1 LGCKYSSIV
10 QVIRDAHREDVRK
23 RLAMST
29 PADSTY
35 GDLYSRTSNKP
46 LRGQNSAMELYVNEC
61 NDEVNSWTVKY
72 PVGDGET
79 DFMIRKRF

>member
-61 NDEVNSWTVKY
+61 NDEVNS
-72 PVGDGET
+72 
-79 DFMIRKRF
+79 